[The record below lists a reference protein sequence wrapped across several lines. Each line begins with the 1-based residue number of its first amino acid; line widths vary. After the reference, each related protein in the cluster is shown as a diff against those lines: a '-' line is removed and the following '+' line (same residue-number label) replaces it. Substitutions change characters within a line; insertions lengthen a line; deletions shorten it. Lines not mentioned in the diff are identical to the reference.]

1 MLRDEDREALA
12 HLAMQDDEPEGIDP
26 ELLRVIGELTAAVKA
41 FKAPAL
47 DVGPVVKA
55 ISDMPS
61 VSKDLAGLR
70 GDIQS
75 LTKAVAE
82 RQALDLSGV
91 ADAIKS
97 LQETQRALISTMKAP
112 KELTFDKQGNP
123 TGLRIVRV
131 N

>member
-12 HLAMQDDEPEGIDP
+12 HLVMEDDGPEGIDP
-26 ELLRVIGELTAAVKA
+26 ALLRVIGELTAAVKA
-41 FKAPAL
+41 FKSPAF
-47 DVGPVVKA
+47 DMSPVAKA
-55 ISDMPS
+55 ISAMPN
-61 VSKDLAGLR
+61 VSKDIAGLR

-75 LTKAVAE
+75 LTKAVSE
-82 RQALDLSGV
+82 KQALDLSGI

-97 LQETQRALISTMKAP
+97 LQETQKALISTMKAP

>member
-12 HLAMQDDEPEGIDP
+12 ELAMEDEAPEPIDP

-41 FKAPAL
+41 FKTPAL

-55 ISDMPS
+55 ISAMPS
-61 VSKDLAGLR
+61 VSKDIPGLR

-75 LTKAVAE
+75 LTKAVSE

-97 LQETQRALISTMKAP
+97 LQETQKALISTMKAP

>member
-12 HLAMQDDEPEGIDP
+12 ELAMEDEAPEPIDP

-41 FKAPAL
+41 FKAPAF
-47 DVGPVVKA
+47 DMSPVVKA
-55 ISDMPS
+55 ISAMPS
-61 VSKDLAGLR
+61 VSKDIAGLR

-75 LTKAVAE
+75 LTKAVTE
-82 RQALDLSGV
+82 RQALDLSGI

-97 LQETQRALISTMKAP
+97 LQETQKAIISTMKAP

-123 TGLRIVRV
+123 SGIRIARV

>member
-12 HLAMQDDEPEGIDP
+12 NLVMEDEAPEPTDP
-26 ELLRVIGELTAAVKA
+26 ELLRLIGELTEAVKA

-47 DVGPVVKA
+47 DVGPVAKA
-55 ISDMPS
+55 ISAMPS
-61 VSKDLAGLR
+61 VSKDIAGLR

-75 LTKAVAE
+75 LTKAVSK

-97 LQETQRALISTMKAP
+97 LQETQNALISTMKAP

-123 TGLRIVRV
+123 SGIRLVRT

>member
-12 HLAMQDDEPEGIDP
+12 HLVMEDDGPEGIDP
-26 ELLRVIGELTAAVKA
+26 ALLRVIGELTAAVKA
-41 FKAPAL
+41 FKAPAF
-47 DVGPVVKA
+47 DMSPVAKA
-55 ISDMPS
+55 ISAMPN
-61 VSKDLAGLR
+61 VSKDIAGLR

-75 LTKAVAE
+75 LTKAVSE
-82 RQALDLSGV
+82 KQALDLSGI

-97 LQETQRALISTMKAP
+97 LQETQKALISTMKAP

-123 TGLRIVRV
+123 SGIRIARV